1 MNVRRAKEIS
11 QQSEIVDVYYNNE
24 TILIQNVNEADGTAR
39 IYSRNNRENELT
51 VPVSSLIEK

>member
-39 IYSRNNRENELT
+39 IYSRNNCENELT